1 MVNIIIIRAKEMD
14 SESIEEQLLFYKQQ
28 FEEGSC
34 VMSGS
39 ELRNDWVFYNDQAY
53 SIEAFEIVIAK
64 EKAELNERIESL
76 NKQIKRAVSELDRLE
91 NEI

>member
-1 MVNIIIIRAKEMD
+1 MFLSIIRAKEMD
-14 SESIEEQLLFYKQQ
+14 SKSIEEQLLFYKQW

-39 ELRNDWVFYNDQAY
+39 ELRNDWVIYKDQAY
-53 SIEAFEIVIAK
+53 STDAFEILIAK

-76 NKQIKRAVSELDRLE
+76 NKQIKRATSELEKLE
-91 NEI
+91 GEI

>member
-1 MVNIIIIRAKEMD
+1 MNVIIIRAKEMD
-14 SESIEEQLLFYKQQ
+14 SKSIEEQFLFYKQQ

-39 ELRNDWVFYNDQAY
+39 ELRNDWVIYNDQAY
-53 SIEAFEIVIAK
+53 STEAFEIVIAK

-76 NKQIKRAVSELDRLE
+76 NKQIKRAVSELDKLE
-91 NEI
+91 SEI

>member
-1 MVNIIIIRAKEMD
+1 MNIIIIKAKDMN
-14 SESIEEQLLFYKQQ
+14 SKPIEEQLRFYREQ

-39 ELRNDWVFYNDQAY
+39 ELCNDWVIYNDQAY
-53 SIEAFEIVIAK
+53 STEAFERVIAK
-64 EKAELNERIESL
+64 EKAELNERIDSL
-76 NKQIKRAVSELDRLE
+76 NKQIKRAVSELDKLE

>member
-1 MVNIIIIRAKEMD
+1 MNIIRAKEMD
-14 SESIEEQLLFYKQQ
+14 SKSIEEQLLFYKQR
-28 FEEGSC
+28 FEEENC

-39 ELRNDWVFYNDQAY
+39 ELSNDWVIYNDQAY
-53 SIEAFEIVIAK
+53 STEAFERLIAK

-76 NKQIKRAVSELDRLE
+76 NKQITRAVSELNKLE

>member
-1 MVNIIIIRAKEMD
+1 MSIIRAKEMD
-14 SESIEEQLLFYKQQ
+14 SKSIEEQLLFYKQW

-39 ELRNDWVFYNDQAY
+39 ELRNDWVIYKDQAY
-53 SIEAFEIVIAK
+53 STDAFEILIAK

-76 NKQIKRAVSELDRLE
+76 NKQIKRATSELEKLE
-91 NEI
+91 GEI